1 VRPPL
6 IVLLAA
12 TTLANT
18 CSIGSF
24 PSLLPEI
31 ARDTALPD
39 WQLGLFAGA
48 FGFARMVA
56 DLPAGLFI
64 ARRLHVALIAGQVGL
79 AAGALVIAG
88 ADSFALLF
96 AGRALMGVG
105 HALTMLGGL
114 TAILHAYAGGRLSVA
129 LNAVEFSAM
138 IGLLCGAGMVAVLP
152 RLLPWKTVLLLACVP
167 QVLAFALLPLVLR
180 RLPRRFEH
188 HVAPTMD
195 LTAHGRQMTA
205 DLTAHGRQMTAARP
219 AAMGASAASL
229 APLAFAAGAAVAVTY
244 ASVEQLVIPV
254 RGSREFGLDR
264 AGIARVFM
272 LMQACDIAALL
283 PIGMLADRIGAVRVL
298 AGVTFTMA
306 VASVLIAFAPLAGV
320 VVGATLFGVGM
331 AGWMIP
337 LSVLRRET
345 PPARVAWR
353 TALYRVGVDGG
364 IFVGPFLGGLFGGR
378 HLAVAA
384 LALVVISVLLA
395 RAGTGRRP
403 ALEPVQ
409 YPP

>member
-1 VRPPL
+1 MRPPL

-12 TTLANT
+12 STLANT
-18 CSIGSF
+18 CSVGSF

-39 WQLGLFAGA
+39 WQLGIFAGA

-64 ARRLHVALIAGQVGL
+64 ARRLAPALIAGQIGL
-79 AAGALVIAG
+79 AAGALIVAG
-88 ADSFALLF
+88 ADGFGLLF
-96 AGRALMGVG
+96 AGRTLMGIG
-105 HALTMLGGL
+105 HALTMLAGL
-114 TAILHAYAGGRLSVA
+114 TAILHAHAGGRLSVA

-138 IGLLCGAGMVAVLP
+138 IGLLGGAGLVAVLP
-152 RLLPWKTVLLLACVP
+152 RGLSWNAVLLLSCAP
-167 QVLAFALLPLVLR
+167 QAVALALLPAVIR
-180 RLPRRFEH
+180 SLPKRIHRAA
-188 HVAPTMD
+188 AP
-195 LTAHGRQMTA
+195 ASGR
-205 DLTAHGRQMTAARP
+205 
-219 AAMGASAASL
+219 SAAAPSGANL
-229 APLAFAAGAAVAVTY
+229 APLAFAAGAAVAIAY

-272 LMQACDIAALL
+272 LMQACDIAALM
-283 PIGMLADRIGAVRVL
+283 PIGILADRIGAVRIL
-298 AGVTFTMA
+298 AGVTLTMA
-306 VASVLIAFAPLAGV
+306 VASVLIAFTPLTGV
-320 VVGATLFGVGM
+320 VIGAALFGVAM

-337 LSVLRRET
+337 LSVLRQET
-345 PPARVAWR
+345 PPALVAWR

-364 IFVGPFLGGLFGGR
+364 FFAGPFLGGLFGGR

-384 LALVVISVLLA
+384 LALVVISVCLA
-395 RAGTGRRP
+395 RARDAGRP
-403 ALEPVQ
+403 PLEPVQ

>member
-12 TTLANT
+12 STLANT
-18 CSIGSF
+18 CSIGAF

-31 ARDTALPD
+31 ARETALPD

-64 ARRLHVALIAGQVGL
+64 ARRLPAALIIGQLGM
-79 AAGALVIAG
+79 AAGALVVAG
-88 ADSFALLF
+88 ADGFTLLF

-105 HALTMLGGL
+105 HALSMLGGL

-129 LNAVEFSAM
+129 LNAVEFTAM
-138 IGLLCGAGMVAVLP
+138 IGLLGGAGLV
-152 RLLPWKTVLLLACVP
+152 
-167 QVLAFALLPLVLR
+167 ALLPRELSWQSVLLTSCGAQVVAVALLPAVLR
-180 RLPRRFEH
+180 GLPRRD
-188 HVAPTMD
+188 APHPTP
-195 LTAHGRQMTA
+195 AG
-205 DLTAHGRQMTAARP
+205 AARVVP
-219 AAMGASAASL
+219 VASSEARHTRL
-229 APLAFAAGAAVAVTY
+229 APLAFAAGAVVAIAY
-244 ASVEQLVIPV
+244 ASIEQLVIPV

-264 AGIARVFM
+264 AGIAGIFM
-272 LMQACDIAALL
+272 LMQVCDIAALL
-283 PIGMLADRIGAVRVL
+283 PTGMLADRIGAVRVL
-298 AGVTFTMA
+298 AGVTLTMGA
-306 VASVLIAFAPLAGV
+306 ASVLITFTPLPTV
-320 VVGATLFGVGM
+320 IVGSVLFGLSM

-345 PPARVAWR
+345 PSGQVAWR

-364 IFVGPFLGGLFGGR
+364 IFVGPFLGGLTGGR
-378 HLAVAA
+378 HVAVAA
-384 LALVVISVLLA
+384 LALLVISVCLVRASTA
-395 RAGTGRRP
+395 RHA

-409 YPP
+409 YPR

>member
-1 VRPPL
+1 
-6 IVLLAA
+6 
-12 TTLANT
+12 
-18 CSIGSF
+18 
-24 PSLLPEI
+24 
-31 ARDTALPD
+31 LPD

-64 ARRLHVALIAGQVGL
+64 ARRLAPALIAGQIGL
-79 AAGALVIAG
+79 AAGALIVAG
-88 ADSFALLF
+88 ADGFGLLF
-96 AGRALMGVG
+96 AGRTLMGVG

-114 TAILHAYAGGRLSVA
+114 TAILHAHAGGRLSVA

-138 IGLLCGAGMVAVLP
+138 IGLLGGAGLAAVLP
-152 RLLPWKTVLLLACVP
+152 RVLSWNTVLLLSCAP
-167 QVLAFALLPLVLR
+167 QVVALALLPAVIR
-180 RLPRRFEH
+180 RLPRRTDRGA
-188 HVAPTMD
+188 APTSE
-195 LTAHGRQMTA
+195 R
-205 DLTAHGRQMTAARP
+205 AAP
-219 AAMGASAASL
+219 AVSSGGNL
-229 APLAFAAGAAVAVTY
+229 APLAFAAGAAVAIAY

-272 LMQACDIAALL
+272 LMQACDIAALI
-283 PIGMLADRIGAVRVL
+283 PIGILADRIGAVRIL
-298 AGVTFTMA
+298 AGVTLTMA
-306 VASVLIAFAPLAGV
+306 VASVLIAFTPLAGV
-320 VVGATLFGVGM
+320 VMGAALFGVAM

-345 PPARVAWR
+345 PPARVAWQ

-364 IFVGPFLGGLFGGR
+364 IFAGPFLGGVFGGR

-384 LALVVISVLLA
+384 LALVVISVCLA
-395 RAGTGRRP
+395 RARDARRP
-403 ALEPVQ
+403 LLEPVQ

>member
-1 VRPPL
+1 MRPPL

-18 CSIGSF
+18 FSIGAF

-39 WQLGLFAGA
+39 WQLGIFAGA

-56 DLPAGLFI
+56 DLPAGMFI
-64 ARRLHVALIAGQVGL
+64 ARRLPAALIAGQIGL

-88 ADSFALLF
+88 ADSIGPLF

-105 HALTMLGGL
+105 HALSMLGGL
-114 TAILHAYAGGRLSVA
+114 TAILHAHAGGRLSVA

-138 IGLLCGAGMVAVLP
+138 IGLLGGAGLVSVLP
-152 RLLPWKTVLLLACVP
+152 RALTWKAVLLLSCGP
-167 QVLAFALLPLVLR
+167 QVLALALLPAVIG
-180 RLPRRFEH
+180 RLPRRIEPH
-188 HVAPTMD
+188 AAPT
-195 LTAHGRQMTA
+195 AGRTP
-205 DLTAHGRQMTAARP
+205 ARAP
-219 AAMGASAASL
+219 STASL
-229 APLAFAAGAAVAVTY
+229 APLAFLAGTAVAIAY

-264 AGIARVFM
+264 AGIAGLFM
-272 LMQACDIAALL
+272 LMMACDIAALI
-283 PIGMLADRIGAVRVL
+283 PIGILADRIGAVRVL

-306 VASVLIAFAPLAGV
+306 IASLLIGFAPLAGV
-320 VVGATLFGVGM
+320 AVGAALFGLAM

-345 PPARVAWR
+345 PPALVAWR

-378 HLAVAA
+378 FLAAAA
-384 LALVVISVLLA
+384 LALLVVGVCLA
-395 RAGTGRRP
+395 RAGREGRRQ
-403 ALEPVQ
+403 A
-409 YPP
+409 

>member
-12 TTLANT
+12 STLANT
-18 CSIGSF
+18 CSVGSF

-64 ARRLHVALIAGQVGL
+64 ARRLAPALIAGQIGL
-79 AAGALVIAG
+79 AAGALIVAG
-88 ADSFALLF
+88 ADGFGLLF
-96 AGRALMGVG
+96 AGRTLMGVG

-114 TAILHAYAGGRLSVA
+114 TAILHAHAGGRLSVA

-138 IGLLCGAGMVAVLP
+138 IGLLGGAGLVAVLP
-152 RLLPWKTVLLLACVP
+152 RVLSWNTVLLLSCAP
-167 QVLAFALLPLVLR
+167 QVVALALLPAVIR
-180 RLPRRFEH
+180 RLPRRTDRGA
-188 HVAPTMD
+188 APTSE
-195 LTAHGRQMTA
+195 R
-205 DLTAHGRQMTAARP
+205 AAP
-219 AAMGASAASL
+219 AVSSGGNL
-229 APLAFAAGAAVAVTY
+229 APLAFAAGAAVAIAY

-272 LMQACDIAALL
+272 LMQACDIAALI
-283 PIGMLADRIGAVRVL
+283 PIGILADRIGAVRIL
-298 AGVTFTMA
+298 AGVTLTMA
-306 VASVLIAFAPLAGV
+306 VASVLIAFTPLAGV
-320 VVGATLFGVGM
+320 VMGAALFGVAMG
-331 AGWMIP
+331 GWMIP

-345 PPARVAWR
+345 PPALVAWR

-364 IFVGPFLGGLFGGR
+364 IFAGPFLGGVFGGR

-384 LALVVISVLLA
+384 LALVVISVCLA
-395 RAGTGRRP
+395 RARDARRP
-403 ALEPVQ
+403 LLEPVQ